1 MPNKF
6 LVLLFFLNSYSL
18 LTGQIDTLLHYN
30 YSTELAT
37 LGTKDY
43 RQILTRFQ
51 LDQPIKL
58 TGIRIHT
65 SAKNGASFNLQVY
78 GHEGGTNSP
87 YTRKNLIP
95 TTKVSKTKTDQE
107 TLEIEL
113 QEPII
118 LDNDQCYI
126 SLDQF
131 TDNFNLQID
140 TINTND
146 ICRDKDGGIYY
157 PTFLG
162 STLLGKN
169 FLLPIE
175 LLVEY
180 LPPTKPIFTE
190 FTEQAQLAITMPIRS
205 IAWADIDGD
214 NWLDLLAGGQ
224 LYKNNKGTF
233 KKISRR
239 LPLAQRWQFGTSFF
253 IDMDND
259 GDSDI
264 ICLGREVSYL
274 FINDG
279 TGNFKKTPLNLPPLQ
294 NPRAF
299 SVADINQDQL
309 PDLVVAQLWSKYPTP
324 LPNYLFL
331 NNGQLA
337 FQDITERLYPNHK
350 GDFNFPNTNRRSRGT
365 QFTDYDLDG
374 DVDLFISNYFLE
386 EDEFYQNDGTGF
398 FTKFNAPKELDPK
411 NKNANH
417 GTGVDWY
424 DYDNDG
430 DFDLLLPQLAHA
442 NYMELHGHKT
452 TTLFKNNQ
460 GTFEPVK
467 NTGIQFEE
475 THSGAAFGD
484 VNNDGLVDLITTAFY
499 NCHYIDF
506 YLQQKNQTFK
516 MATYQAGLNKITS
529 NTDACFVDFN
539 NDGLLD
545 VALGKDGKFSLF
557 KNTQTNN
564 NAWVKINL
572 HSTSANHFGIGAI
585 VKVYTDKNIYTQEV
599 NAGRGQLMQKPA
611 TLHFG
616 LSSAKKIKKIEVYWP
631 NGKVQTYKK
640 LKKNIHYLL
649 KEGKKSGQMLS
660 N

>member
-1 MPNKF
+1 MSNK
-6 LVLLFFLNSYSL
+6 LLIFTFVLNSYSFL
-18 LTGQIDTLLHYN
+18 FGQTDTLKHYN
-30 YSTELAT
+30 YLTELAT
-37 LGTKDY
+37 LTTRDY
-43 RQILTRFQ
+43 PQILARFQ

-58 TGIRIHT
+58 TGIRIQT
-65 SAKNGASFNLQVY
+65 AAKDAASFRIQVY
-78 GHEGGTNSP
+78 GHEGGTNTP
-87 YTRKNLIP
+87 YTKKNLIP
-95 TTKVSKTKTDQE
+95 TTNATKTKAGK
-107 TLEIEL
+107 EIVKIKF
-113 QEPII
+113 QEPI
-118 LDNDQCYI
+118 LLNNDQCYI

-131 TDNFNLQID
+131 TTNFNLPID
-140 TINTND
+140 TINTAD
-146 ICRDKDGGIYY
+146 ICSDKDGGIYY

-162 STLLGKN
+162 NTLLGKN
-169 FLLPIE
+169 LLLPIE
-175 LLVEY
+175 LIVEY

-190 FTEQAQLAITMPIRS
+190 FTAQTKLATNMPIRS

-214 NWLDLLAGGQ
+214 NWLDLLVGGQ

-233 KKISRR
+233 EKISRR
-239 LPLAQRWQFGTSFF
+239 IPLAQRWQFGASLF

-264 ICLGREVSYL
+264 ICLGRKASYL

-309 PDLVVAQLWSKYPTP
+309 PDLVIAQLWSTYPTP

-337 FQDITERLYPNHK
+337 FEDITERLYPNHQ
-350 GDFNFPNTNRRSRGT
+350 GNFNFPNTNRRSRGT

-374 DVDLFISNYFLE
+374 DIDLFITNYFLE
-386 EDEFYQNDGTGF
+386 QDEFYQNDGTGF
-398 FTKFNAPKELDPK
+398 FTKINAPIEVDPK

-452 TTLFKNNQ
+452 TTLFKNEQ
-460 GTFEPVK
+460 GTFVPVK

-484 VNNDGLVDLITTAFY
+484 VNNDGLVDLISTAFY

-506 YLQQKNQTFK
+506 YLQQKNHTFK

-545 VALGKDGKFSLF
+545 VALGKDGNLSLF
-557 KNTQTNN
+557 KNTQTNH

-572 HSTSANHFGIGAI
+572 NSTSANHFAIGAK
-585 VKVYTDKNIYTQEV
+585 VKVYTAKNVYTQEV
-599 NAGRGQLMQKPA
+599 NAGRGQLMQKPT

-616 LSSAKKIKKIEVYWP
+616 LGTSKKIKKVEVYWP
-631 NGKVQTYKK
+631 KGKVQTYKK
-640 LKKNIHYLL
+640 LKTKQFYLL
-649 KEGKKSGQMLS
+649 KEGQKRGQILS